1 MKCYRRQLLCCKE
14 SLSLELKS
22 YQQRVIDDLT
32 SFLNYLERG
41 VGVGESGG

>member
-1 MKCYRRQLLCCKE
+1 
-14 SLSLELKS
+14 LELKS

-41 VGVGESGG
+41 VGVGESSGKGLSLLHGL